1 MNWKKTLLICLA
13 ILLIAVAATYLIF
26 STEPT
31 AQRQGATK
39 QTAMLVD
46 VATAEMGDYRPQ
58 IVVTGT
64 VQAAQDIMLSPRVN
78 GEIVRRSPNF
88 VPGGYVRK
96 GEMLLQIDPSDYKN
110 TLALR
115 QSDLSQASADLKI
128 EKGRQDVAKTDY
140 QLIND
145 SLPKN
150 NEALVLRQPQLDAA
164 QARLE
169 AAQASVEQAELQ
181 LQRTTIRAPFDAH
194 ILSRNANLG
203 SQVAPG
209 DNLGRLVGLDEYWV
223 MLTVPQSKLR
233 WLTFPS
239 NGQRG
244 SQVKIYNRNAWPEG
258 AYRIGYL
265 YRLMGALEGQT
276 RLARVLVNVP
286 DPLAYQN
293 DSLPPLMIG
302 AFVEANI
309 QAEKLK
315 EVVRVSRDYVRGDET
330 VWVKSDS
337 TLKIQEVDIEF
348 RDARYAYISSG
359 LSGGE
364 QIVTTNL
371 STVIEGAKLRL
382 ESDSTRSKQPESD
395 TTSLT
400 VK

>member
-46 VATAEMGDYRPQ
+46 VIKSKRGNYQPT

-64 VQAAQDIMLSPRVN
+64 VQPAEDIMLSPRIS
-78 GEIVRRSPNF
+78 GEIVQRASSF
-88 VPGGYVRK
+88 VPGGYVKK

-115 QSDLSQASADLKI
+115 KSDLSQARADLKL
-128 EKGRQDVAKTDY
+128 EQGRQDVARTDY

-145 SLPKN
+145 TLPAN
-150 NEALVLRQPQLDAA
+150 NQALVLRQPQLDAA
-164 QARLE
+164 QARVDAAE
-169 AAQASVEQAELQ
+169 AAIQQAELQ
-181 LQRTTIRAPFDAH
+181 LERTTIRAPFDAH

-209 DNLGRLVGLDEYWV
+209 TNLGRLVGLDEYWV
-223 MLTVPQSKLR
+223 MLTVPQSQLR
-233 WLTFPS
+233 WLTLPS
-239 NGQRG
+239 GNDKG
-244 SQVKIYNRNAWPEG
+244 SEVKIYNRNAWPEG
-258 AYRIGYL
+258 AYRTGYL

-276 RLARVLVNVP
+276 RLARVLVRVP

-293 DSLPPLMIG
+293 DALPPLMIG

-309 QAEKLK
+309 KAAELK
-315 EVVRVSRDYVRGDET
+315 DVVRLKRDYVRDDEK
-330 VWVKSDS
+330 VWVMQDS
-337 TLKIQEVDIEF
+337 ILRIQEVDIVF
-348 RDARYAYISSG
+348 RDAKYAYIKGG
-359 LSGGE
+359 LSGQE

-371 STVIEGAKLRL
+371 STVVDGAKLRL
-382 ESDSTRSKQPESD
+382 EADSA
-395 TTSLT
+395 LT
-400 VK
+400 QVNSPDISEQ